1 MRNMKFIVNVVLAVS
16 SIAALAQESART
28 VQYHSQDIVAIRAKV
43 KYTTLI
49 ELPTTEKIMEAAT
62 GDKDFWI
69 VDVVGNFCFVHP
81 AKQGIASNLNL
92 ITDKGNIYS
101 FTLQDISGSPGE
113 PDLKV
118 IVEPADR
125 SAIVA
130 ASGPAQFVP
139 AAQLEQ
145 SKQQVAALQSHV
157 EQAVDEYKSGY
168 PTQLKFDYVYKANQA
183 PFDIQSIYHDDK
195 FTYIK
200 TNAPEKFSV
209 YEMKDG
215 KPNLV
220 TYDLREGTYIIPK
233 IMDDGYVELGKEADE
248 LCAERITRHD
258 REQPYFSHRRAGRD
272 ARRTASRANTARPFR
287 AAQGRLA
294 EEPQDVRLL
303 GAALLVI
310 VAALFSSTGKKTPAQ
325 QAAAKG
331 QPPQPTLQDN
341 TDNNVQDMKNQVQA
355 ERQKEQQAAM
365 AAAAGQDPAL
375 ASATP
380 AQQAAAAA
388 FGPSGEAP
396 TSCGPGRPC
405 GQAQQGTMPPQ
416 LTPEQQQA
424 QLIAAKERERADN
437 SRFASNLVYSRLAEQ
452 RNSSRNSKAR
462 RCPSSMTIPSGRQ
475 RRVSLTHEPE
485 KEQEETPGGYKRP
498 LEANID
504 SAVGQPYLVY
514 EGSVLDTV
522 L

>member
-1 MRNMKFIVNVVLAVS
+1 MRNMKYIVNAVLAVS
-16 SIAALAQESART
+16 SIVALPQESART

-81 AKQGIASNLNL
+81 AKQGISSNLNL

-101 FTLQDISGSPGE
+101 FTLQDISASSGE

-125 SAIVA
+125 SAIVV

-145 SKQQVAALQSHV
+145 SKQQVAAIQSHV
-157 EQAVDEYKSGY
+157 EQAVDEYKSSY
-168 PTQLKFDYVYKANQA
+168 PTLLKFDYVYKANQA

-233 IMDDGYVELGKEADE
+233 IMDEGYVELGKK
-248 LCAERITRHD
+248 RMS
-258 REQPYFSHRRAGRD
+258 F
-272 ARRTASRANTARPFR
+272 AR
-287 AAQGRLA
+287 
-294 EEPQDVRLL
+294 
-303 GAALLVI
+303 
-310 VAALFSSTGKKTPAQ
+310 
-325 QAAAKG
+325 KG
-331 QPPQPTLQDN
+331 
-341 TDNNVQDMKNQVQA
+341 
-355 ERQKEQQAAM
+355 
-365 AAAAGQDPAL
+365 
-375 ASATP
+375 
-380 AQQAAAAA
+380 
-388 FGPSGEAP
+388 
-396 TSCGPGRPC
+396 
-405 GQAQQGTMPPQ
+405 
-416 LTPEQQQA
+416 
-424 QLIAAKERERADN
+424 
-437 SRFASNLVYSRLAEQ
+437 
-452 RNSSRNSKAR
+452 
-462 RCPSSMTIPSGRQ
+462 
-475 RRVSLTHEPE
+475 
-485 KEQEETPGGYKRP
+485 
-498 LEANID
+498 
-504 SAVGQPYLVY
+504 
-514 EGSVLDTV
+514 
-522 L
+522 

>member
-1 MRNMKFIVNVVLAVS
+1 MRLLKVIVNVVLTVS

-101 FTLQDISGSPGE
+101 FTLQDISGSSAE

-130 ASGPAQFVP
+130 ASGPPQFVP

-145 SKQQVAALQSHV
+145 SKQQVNALQSHV

-220 TYDLREGTYIIPK
+220 TYDLRGGTYIIPK
-233 IMDDGYVELGKEADE
+233 VMDDGYVELGRKKMS
-248 LCAERITRHD
+248 
-258 REQPYFSHRRAGRD
+258 F
-272 ARRTASRANTARPFR
+272 AR
-287 AAQGRLA
+287 
-294 EEPQDVRLL
+294 
-303 GAALLVI
+303 
-310 VAALFSSTGKKTPAQ
+310 
-325 QAAAKG
+325 KG
-331 QPPQPTLQDN
+331 
-341 TDNNVQDMKNQVQA
+341 
-355 ERQKEQQAAM
+355 
-365 AAAAGQDPAL
+365 
-375 ASATP
+375 
-380 AQQAAAAA
+380 
-388 FGPSGEAP
+388 
-396 TSCGPGRPC
+396 
-405 GQAQQGTMPPQ
+405 
-416 LTPEQQQA
+416 
-424 QLIAAKERERADN
+424 
-437 SRFASNLVYSRLAEQ
+437 
-452 RNSSRNSKAR
+452 
-462 RCPSSMTIPSGRQ
+462 
-475 RRVSLTHEPE
+475 
-485 KEQEETPGGYKRP
+485 
-498 LEANID
+498 
-504 SAVGQPYLVY
+504 
-514 EGSVLDTV
+514 
-522 L
+522 